1 MAKKVMFLLH
11 FVPDVKV
18 PSDVSLCKYV
28 RHHCEQEYMSLYRF
42 DIETVCMLPG
52 NPGDTPPCHAIA
64 LGFGTPYVIDRP
76 TKLDLIVVST

>member
-1 MAKKVMFLLH
+1 MFLLH

-28 RHHCEQEYMSLYRF
+28 THHCEHECMSLYRF
-42 DIETVCMLPG
+42 DIETECLLPETQV
-52 NPGDTPPCHAIA
+52 DTPPCHAIA

-76 TKLDLIVVST
+76 TKLDLIVVGK